1 MTQHGNRHV
10 DEDTD
15 EIDLGDLVEQIAGA
29 GVTPVDDQPDPKV
42 VPAVDFYVYR
52 AQRAAM
58 RAIRLQ
64 SRSDGLGDA
73 TDARAAEA
81 RLDAAAGLAE
91 ERVRHGNVQV
101 QTLDRLINKAYT
113 VLGSWQG
120 RAWWDTRRKL
130 AFWAIVL
137 LADTGTIAGIAYSVG
152 DPLFLAIPFGL
163 GAGASAVTLGLL
175 AADQRKHKERA
186 RRANHQPDDCDEFAG
201 FFVADVHGSRVQ
213 VVFGAAMLVLLA
225 GVLTLRIGASGDT
238 VLGIGFGFVAAAS
251 FLASWVSS
259 WYHTC
264 EIRDY
269 VDTLERWRDAL
280 AARQDPE
287 VRIIGARDAARST
300 ADSIIAVGVLT
311 GKAGAQ
317 AAKARIIAGGPMENP
332 AVYGHGTAPVGAAGL
347 EPAPAVT
354 AGTAAATASD
364 PGPAVATATDP
375 APAVATVRISSANG
389 HRRLASNR
397 S

>member
-1 MTQHGNRHV
+1 MTQHDRSQ
-10 DEDTD
+10 ED
-15 EIDLGDLVEQIAGA
+15 EIDLGDLVEEIAGA
-29 GVTPVDDQPDPKV
+29 GVTPVDEQPEPKV

-52 AQRAAM
+52 AQRAVM

-81 RLDAAAGLAE
+81 RLDAAAGLAQ
-91 ERVRHGNVQV
+91 ERVRHGNVQI
-101 QTLDRLINKAYT
+101 QTLDRLLDKAYT

-137 LADTGTIAGIAYSVG
+137 VADTGTIAGIAYSVG
-152 DPLFLAIPFGL
+152 DPLFLAVPFGL
-163 GAGASAVTLGLL
+163 GAGASAITLGLL
-175 AADQRKHKERA
+175 AADHRKHKERA
-186 RRANHQPDDCDEFAG
+186 RRADHQPPDCDEFAG
-201 FFVADVHGSRVQ
+201 FFVADIHGSRVQ

-225 GVLTLRIGASGDT
+225 GVLTLRIGASGDP
-238 VLGIGFGFVAAAS
+238 VLGVGFGFVAAAS

-269 VDTLERWRDAL
+269 LDTLEQWRDAV

-287 VRIIGARDAARST
+287 VRIIGARDEARSK
-300 ADSIIAVGVLT
+300 ADTLVQMGVLT

-332 AVYGHGTAPVGAAGL
+332 AVYGHGTAPAGDRSAA
-347 EPAPAVT
+347 PP
-354 AGTAAATASD
+354 AGTV
-364 PGPAVATATDP
+364 G
-375 APAVATVRISSANG
+375 ISSGNG
-389 HRRLASNR
+389 HRRPVSSR

>member
-1 MTQHGNRHV
+1 MTQHSDSRH
-10 DEDTD
+10 EDD
-15 EIDLGDLVEQIAGA
+15 EIDLGDLVEEIAGA
-29 GVTPVDDQPDPKV
+29 GVMPFDDQPDPKV

-64 SRSDGLGDA
+64 SRSDGLGAA
-73 TDARAAEA
+73 TDTQAAAA

-91 ERVRHGNVQV
+91 ERVRHCNVQI

-238 VLGIGFGFVAAAS
+238 VLGVGFGFVAAAS

-269 VDTLERWRDAL
+269 LDTLERWRDAL

-287 VRIIGARDAARST
+287 VRIIGVRDQARST
-300 ADSIIAVGVLT
+300 ADSIVAVGVLT

-332 AVYGHGTAPVGAAGL
+332 AVYGHGTAVAV
-347 EPAPAVT
+347 PAPA
-354 AGTAAATASD
+354 A
-364 PGPAVATATDP
+364 
-375 APAVATVRISSANG
+375 ATVRINSGNG
-389 HRRLASNR
+389 HRRPVSNR